1 MPKRIEPAV
10 RERVMRMIAE
20 HRSEYTTPT
29 ELARVIAA
37 RERLGVE
44 TCVAGLCRPRWMAGS
59 VRRVSSSEHAE
70 IKALKAQVRR
80 LEEDNAILKAATV
93 FFVGELDPRNR

>member
-44 TCVAGLCRPRWMAGS
+44 TQCVAGLCRPRWMVGF
-59 VRRVSSSEHAE
+59 VRVSA
-70 IKALKAQVRR
+70 AQSMPRSRR
-80 LEEDNAILKAATV
+80 
-93 FFVGELDPRNR
+93 